1 MSRVG
6 LDGLNWWSRTVS
18 LPVSFLSRLPI
29 GAENVQI
36 KTLVTAWVKDDTRE

>member
-1 MSRVG
+1 MNVI
-6 LDGLNWWSRTVS
+6 LLATVS

-29 GAENVQI
+29 GAEDVQI